1 MIRIKNW
8 SLTPKTKVK
17 DIGYKLWVVV
27 RGPSISLSLNDVFP
41 INFNLG
47 LRLVVHDEQKQAY
60 QWLYNIQWSLKNLE
74 IDLTPKV
81 KVIGY

>member
-41 INFNLG
+41 INFDLG
-47 LRLVVHDEQKQAY
+47 LRLLVHDEQKHINDY
-60 QWLYNIQWSLKNLE
+60 TTYNVQWSLKNLE
-74 IDLTPKV
+74 IDLTSKV
-81 KVIGY
+81 